1 MLLKFKVENFKAFDK
16 EVILNLEA
24 DLRTK
29 KFNSNVAHNSQGNAL
44 KSIALYGP
52 NNTGK
57 TCFLDAIRVYQEVL
71 LNQNTKIQSNVF
83 SKSTVTKM
91 GAEFL
96 WENKRYAYSFSYD
109 TKQESFLEEHFY
121 QIEVDDYGNKK
132 EKDSFYRNVVMHIS
146 KSSDKELNKIMHLS
160 SRDNIMIHSLDTTSL
175 PLLAT
180 AKQILKSFAEK
191 INVLSMQSISP
202 SKTMEMLK
210 NEKSKEAKQILKIIQ
225 AADLDI
231 DDFYYD
237 RNLVSH
243 DIFDYDKND
252 MKDKNFR
259 SLNQWLDVLRLV
271 SVKKGKSLPSII
283 YDSLGTRK
291 IVALSGYLIEC
302 LNRGGS
308 LFIDELDSGLH
319 FKLSRSILSLFN
331 NSVNTQAQ
339 LIFTTHDASL
349 LDIRTLFRK
358 EQIWFTDRVDE
369 QLFLYSLSAFTAE
382 NSGIRLD
389 SSLYDHYSKGLF
401 GALPD
406 PTLIDVLLTNQ
417 VGEVDE

>member
-1 MLLKFKVENFKAFDK
+1 
-16 EVILNLEA
+16 
-24 DLRTK
+24 
-29 KFNSNVAHNSQGNAL
+29 
-44 KSIALYGP
+44 
-52 NNTGK
+52 
-57 TCFLDAIRVYQEVL
+57 
-71 LNQNTKIQSNVF
+71 
-83 SKSTVTKM
+83 
-91 GAEFL
+91 
-96 WENKRYAYSFSYD
+96 
-109 TKQESFLEEHFY
+109 
-121 QIEVDDYGNKK
+121 
-132 EKDSFYRNVVMHIS
+132 MHIS

-180 AKQILKSFAEK
+180 AKQILKSFAKK